1 MENTTKAVLE
11 GIIFV
16 FGEEGVPL
24 EQLAEALTMPIDNTK
39 VLLDELQAYYLQED
53 RGMELVVFN
62 GKYKF
67 ITKPF
72 IRSYIERI
80 LTLSKTRALSQSA
93 LETLAIIAYK
103 QPVTRVEIEEIR
115 GVGCEL
121 MLKKL
126 QAMDLITES
135 GRAETPGK
143 PILYSVTESFLDL
156 FKLMSLDELPNLPNY
171 EDSSEE
177 SQIFE

>member
-1 MENTTKAVLE
+1 MENPNKSILE
-11 GIIFV
+11 GIIFI
-16 FGEEGVPL
+16 FGEDGVTL
-24 EQLAEALTMPIDNTK
+24 EQLSLAIDYPSDLTKI
-39 VLLDELQAYYLQED
+39 LLDELMNHYRHDD
-53 RGMELVVFN
+53 RGMELVVFSD
-62 GKYKF
+62 KYKF

-72 IRSYIERI
+72 IRAYIERI
-80 LTLSKTRALSQSA
+80 LTLSKTRQLSQSA

-103 QPVTRVEIEEIR
+103 QPITRIEIEEIR

-126 QAMDLITES
+126 AAMDLIVES
-135 GRAETPGK
+135 GRSASVGK
-143 PILYSVTESFLDL
+143 PILYAVTDSFLDL

-177 SQIFE
+177 SQLFE

>member
-1 MENTTKAVLE
+1 MDNPNKAILE
-11 GIIFV
+11 GVIFV
-16 FGEEGVPL
+16 FGEDGVTLEQLSLAIDIPL
-24 EQLAEALTMPIDNTK
+24 EQTK
-39 VLLDELQAYYLQED
+39 DLLDDLIQHYQNED

-72 IRSYIERI
+72 LRQYIERI
-80 LTLSKTRALSQSA
+80 LTLSKTRQLSQSA

-126 QAMDLITES
+126 AAMDLITES
-135 GRAETPGK
+135 GRADSVGK
-143 PILYSVTESFLDL
+143 PILYAVTDSFLDL
-156 FKLMSLDELPNLPNY
+156 FKLMSLDELPNLPTY
-171 EDSSEE
+171 EETSEE
-177 SQIFE
+177 SQLFE

>member
-1 MENTTKAVLE
+1 MENPNKAVLE

-16 FGEEGVPL
+16 FGEDGVTL
-24 EQLAEALTMPIDNTK
+24 EQLALAIETDQENTK
-39 VLLDELQAYYLQED
+39 VLLDELSEHYKQED
-53 RGMELVVFN
+53 RGIELVIFN
-62 GKYKF
+62 SKYKF
-67 ITKPF
+67 ITKPS
-72 IRSYIERI
+72 IRQYIERI

-103 QPVTRVEIEEIR
+103 QPITRIEIEEIR

-126 QAMDLITES
+126 AAMDLIIET
-135 GRAETPGK
+135 GRADSVGK

-171 EDSSEE
+171 EETSEE

>member
-1 MENTTKAVLE
+1 MENPNKAILE

-16 FGEEGVPL
+16 FGEDGVTL
-24 EQLAEALTMPIDNTK
+24 EQLALAIESEQENTK
-39 VLLDELQAYYLQED
+39 VLLDELTEYYKQED

-67 ITKPF
+67 ITKPS
-72 IRSYIERI
+72 IRHYIERI

-103 QPVTRVEIEEIR
+103 QPITRVEIEEIR

-126 QAMDLITES
+126 AAMDLINET
-135 GRAETPGK
+135 GRADSVGK
-143 PILYSVTESFLDL
+143 PILYAVTESFLDL

-171 EDSSEE
+171 EETSEE

>member
-1 MENTTKAVLE
+1 MDNSTKAILE

-16 FGEEGVPL
+16 FGEEGVTL
-24 EQLAEALTMPIDNTK
+24 EALASAIDLPPENTK
-39 VLLDELQAYYLQED
+39 ALLDELVESYKHPD
-53 RGMELVVFN
+53 KGMELVIFSD
-62 GKYKF
+62 KYKF
-67 ITKPF
+67 ITKPN
-72 IRSYIERI
+72 IRPFIERI
-80 LTLSKTRALSQSA
+80 LTLSKTRQLSQSA

-126 QAMDLITES
+126 AAMDLITES
-135 GRAETPGK
+135 GRADSVGK
-143 PILYSVTESFLDL
+143 PILYSVTDAFLDL

-171 EDSSEE
+171 EETSEE

>member
-1 MENTTKAVLE
+1 MENPLKAILE

-16 FGEEGVPL
+16 FGEEGVTL
-24 EQLAEALTMPIDNTK
+24 EQLSLAIESDPDSTK
-39 VLLDELQAYYLQED
+39 LILDELVDYYKQDD

-67 ITKPF
+67 ITKAV
-72 IRSYIERI
+72 IRQYIERI

-103 QPVTRVEIEEIR
+103 QPITRVEIEEIR

-126 QAMDLITES
+126 AAMDLITES
-135 GRAETPGK
+135 GRADTVGK

-171 EDSSEE
+171 EESSEE

>member
-1 MENTTKAVLE
+1 MDNTTKAILE

-16 FGEEGVPL
+16 FGEEGVAL
-24 EQLAEALTMPIDNTK
+24 EQLADALDLPAESTK
-39 VLLDELQAYYLQED
+39 YLLDELVDYYKNED
-53 RGMELVVFN
+53 RGMELVIFN
-62 GKYKF
+62 DKYKF
-67 ITKPF
+67 ITKAFLRP
-72 IRSYIERI
+72 YIERI
-80 LTLSKTRALSQSA
+80 LTLSKTRTLSQSA

-135 GRAETPGK
+135 GRAETVGK
-143 PILYSVTESFLDL
+143 PILYSVTGSFLDL

-171 EDSSEE
+171 EETSEE

>member
-1 MENTTKAVLE
+1 MDNTTKAVLE

-24 EQLAEALTMPIDNTK
+24 DQLAAALTMPEDNTK
-39 VLLDELQAYYLQED
+39 VLLDELQDYYLRED

-156 FKLMSLDELPNLPNY
+156 FKLMSLDELPHLPNY
-171 EDSSEE
+171 EESSEE

>member
-1 MENTTKAVLE
+1 MENPNKAVLE

-16 FGEEGVPL
+16 FGEDGVTL
-24 EQLAEALTMPIDNTK
+24 EQLALAIESTQDNTK
-39 VLLDELQAYYLQED
+39 FLLDELTEYYKQED

-67 ITKPF
+67 ITKPS
-72 IRSYIERI
+72 IRQYIERI
-80 LTLSKTRALSQSA
+80 LTLSKTRTLSQSA

-103 QPVTRVEIEEIR
+103 QPITRIEIEEIR

-126 QAMDLITES
+126 AAMDLIIET
-135 GRAETPGK
+135 GRADSVGK

-171 EDSSEE
+171 EETSEE